1 MIVKLI
7 ILNFKSFFF
16 SFKRFWAKARIIF
29 KAGNSLYNISFV
41 LNITSTNDL

>member
-7 ILNFKSFFF
+7 ILNLKIFFF
-16 SFKRFWAKARIIF
+16 FKRFWAKARIIF